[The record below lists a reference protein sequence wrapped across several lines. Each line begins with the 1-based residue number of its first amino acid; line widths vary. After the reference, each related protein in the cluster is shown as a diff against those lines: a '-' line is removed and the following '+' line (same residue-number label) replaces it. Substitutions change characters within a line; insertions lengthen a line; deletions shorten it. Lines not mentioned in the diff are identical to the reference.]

1 MKNYTQK
8 LTKEQEA
15 YCNNIDTPR
24 DEQPDPEMNTL
35 NIYEG
40 DAWKVARIVKP
51 QKTLLGY
58 EVTATGNTGKHE
70 VKYLLKGK
78 RATYRLVI
86 HSPENGC
93 GMGMYALNSVGNVC
107 AIKGNY
113 SFSDKSG
120 TLIAIS

>member
-1 MKNYTQK
+1 M
-8 LTKEQEA
+8 
-15 YCNNIDTPR
+15 
-24 DEQPDPEMNTL
+24 
-35 NIYEG
+35 
-40 DAWKVARIVKP
+40 
-51 QKTLLGY
+51 KTLLGY

-86 HSPENGC
+86 HSPESG
-93 GMGMYALNSVGNVC
+93 GGMYALNSAGNVC